1 MLPPPPP
8 PPPPPKKAQQ
18 ASPATGQK
26 NKPAKIGNDKDRFI
40 KQLKDT
46 VNFDPR
52 LWDAVWKRNYSG
64 KAIEW
69 ELTLSAI
76 QKHKWKSGSPAKK
89 QKYYLIEFEDGV
101 QIILTL
107 KKIESSP
114 VTMITKEQ
122 LKKLQQLKKGAKIK
136 MTGTLYGSWKTA
148 DKTLQT
154 SLDAPREIKSLLI
167 TSFDYKPTDV
177 TETD

>member
-8 PPPPPKKAQQ
+8 PPPPRKTNQ
-18 ASPATGQK
+18 ASPATDQK
-26 NKPAKIGNDKDRFI
+26 HKPATIVTDKDRFI

-52 LWDAVWKRNYSG
+52 LWDAVWKKTYSG
-64 KAIEW
+64 KTIEW
-69 ELTLSAI
+69 DLTLSAI

-101 QIILTL
+101 QIITTL
-107 KKIESSP
+107 KKTESSP
-114 VTMITKEQ
+114 VTMITKAQ
-122 LKKLQQLKKGAKIK
+122 LKKLQQLKKGARLKV
-136 MTGTLYGSWKTA
+136 TGTLYGSWKTA

-154 SLDAPREIKSLLI
+154 STDAPREIKTILI
-167 TSFDYKPTDV
+167 TSFNYKPTKDK
-177 TETD
+177 